1 MCDRCTARVC
11 IGRGHVWKLTQC
23 VTHCASSRKLR
34 HILRMLTAS
43 QAVERLRTGDQ
54 NEGVY
59 DMLANDI
66 VNGQRETVT
75 VSSVSP
81 GGTHRRE
88 THTPCGELVLSPGFS
103 QLVSPKV
110 FPAAKTAPSLGRP
123 GSRARPTLARHPWA
137 RHNPGVSD
145 PRQGPAAMHSLSSSS
160 ASVGSPTSLD
170 TQPAGPARGVAWLPP
185 VREDVEANDD
195 VLPLPAV
202 REDVGEDGAAL
213 SLGDSAGRGCATREP
228 PSSRAQP
235 PSLDIETAEECVG
248 QLGPSWRRT
257 LMAQGLQLNLLLCRG
272 ISTGTCAAFGGL
284 LNPRGL
290 GCLGA
295 S

>member
-1 MCDRCTARVC
+1 
-11 IGRGHVWKLTQC
+11 
-23 VTHCASSRKLR
+23 
-34 HILRMLTAS
+34 
-43 QAVERLRTGDQ
+43 
-54 NEGVY
+54 
-59 DMLANDI
+59 MLANDI

-123 GSRARPTLARHPWA
+123 GSRARPTPAWHPWA

-195 VLPLPAV
+195 VLSLPAV

-213 SLGDSAGRGCATREP
+213 SLGDSAGRGRATREP

-248 QLGPSWRRT
+248 QLKPQLAAHVDGTRFATQRAVVSWHFDRYMCSVRGFVESSRT
-257 LMAQGLQLNLLLCRG
+257 
-272 ISTGTCAAFGGL
+272 GL
-284 LNPRGL
+284 LRCVLSPPPGNCARRL
-290 GCLGA
+290 GVAPGATPYHRRCCCCVASQRQRARSGA